1 MSSMVA
7 IKMVE
12 FDYGHRVAQHTS
24 KCRNVHG
31 HRAKVEAHVQG
42 DLITSGS
49 ETGMVRD
56 FSLIKK
62 SLEDIASLF
71 DHAMIIHKDDES
83 LLSILKPHIVSIEYG
98 GVASEVYQ
106 VGRRYE
112 ARGFG
117 VVQEV
122 AETPTA
128 ENLAALF
135 YMLMKG
141 RMPQTIGI
149 RFFETPNS
157 IAEYFPERVV
167 SFKDFVGHA
176 LVLKDGPDVKAR

>member
-1 MSSMVA
+1 MSMVA

-12 FDYGHRVAQHTS
+12 FDYGHRVAQHAS

-56 FSLIKK
+56 FSVIKK
-62 SLEDIASLF
+62 SLEEIASLF
-71 DHAMIIHKDDES
+71 DHAMIVHKNDEE
-83 LLSILKPHIVSIEYG
+83 LLSILKPYIVSVTYN
-98 GVASEVYQ
+98 GV

-117 VVQEV
+117 VVQEIS
-122 AETPTA
+122 ETPTA

-135 YMLMKG
+135 YRLMKG
-141 RMPQTIGI
+141 RMEQVIGI

-157 IAEYFPERVV
+157 IAEYFPERTMTY
-167 SFKDFVGHA
+167 KDFVSHA
-176 LVLKDGPDVKAR
+176 LLLKEGPSA